1 MFGTTLR
8 NDLDFHENT
17 LNAIILFIKYFVY
30 PYFLLD
36 SIVMLSRSVIYS
48 ACINV
53 ENQLQ
58 WQICITEE
66 LALVAVP
73 FHYRRQDALSVFK
86 DRSSSSSL
94 KAINFQ
100 MQQAFS
106 FNWFYES
113 DSGKFLFFYPTQC
126 RVSIFWARE
135 HYGFITNKL

>member
-8 NDLDFHENT
+8 NMIWISWKYIKCNNF
-17 LNAIILFIKYFVY
+17 IYQIFCISLFSFGWYYNVI
-30 PYFLLD
+30 
-36 SIVMLSRSVIYS
+36 RAVIYS

-86 DRSSSSSL
+86 DHISSSSL

-100 MQQAFS
+100 MQKAFS
-106 FNWFYES
+106 FNWFHES
-113 DSGKFLFFYPTQC
+113 DSGKFLFFYLTQC
-126 RVSIFWARE
+126 RVSIFLTRE